1 MTLARRE
8 YTHDAPPGTDF
19 LDADGKAHSVHYPMP
34 SDSIHDPLVWKPA
47 YKAATYWLGAWW
59 VFWACL
65 PVGALSFIYPALIRD
80 YNMTPVDISRVMGWN
95 GLVLAL
101 VGFILLPYASA
112 YGRRPMILLS
122 NLVTIAGLIW
132 ITQTHTHRSFLWARN
147 VYSIGAGA
155 IEFLGL
161 CLAGDLF
168 FTQDAGFWHAIG
180 FASLVLSSNVGAPIL
195 GAFEQRN
202 HGWRNFFWF
211 LAGILIFTQVVFA
224 VFFPETL
231 WHRTNASSR
240 GEFVSSD
247 PSGTTAQS
255 EPETVSHD
263 DEKDDK
269 SPYSPATTDISTVN
283 GLSTAQAAIIAN
295 VGKGYPSTAQ
305 RYSVFPP
312 RNKQYSVVQ
321 NMLDMLVLS
330 SFGSIILF
338 TIWWSAFCGFLI
350 STGFVASAI
359 WAAPPYNF
367 GPVAVGCTNI
377 PPTIGIFLGFFVAG
391 PVVDRD
397 VAQQAKRNNGVR
409 EAEMRLRSAIAGGV
423 VAVVGL
429 VIYGIGLER
438 QWHWSAILIPG
449 IGLNQFASAFS
460 VVAISSYATDVYKQ
474 YALEIGFIT
483 TLFKNSWVFGLGY
496 FMNDLYVRV
505 GPLKMTVL
513 ISIPLYAAIVLTVL
527 FLWIG
532 KATRRFSAKFAIMQR
547 D

>member
-1 MTLARRE
+1 MRQSAGILACVWSYAALARCCHEEEDGVGSPSASLAPSATFRRNLSASRTHRFVDRTDSTLRSVRRLATEASIARSPRSDASLVCCGAISRTTSAYEHRCCLLPTATHLKMTLARRE

-122 NLVTIAGLIW
+122 NLV
-132 ITQTHTHRSFLWARN
+132 
-147 VYSIGAGA
+147 
-155 IEFLGL
+155 
-161 CLAGDLF
+161 
-168 FTQDAGFWHAIG
+168 
-180 FASLVLSSNVGAPIL
+180 SN
-195 GAFEQRN
+195 
-202 HGWRNFFWF
+202 
-211 LAGILIFTQVVFA
+211 
-224 VFFPETL
+224 
-231 WHRTNASSR
+231 
-240 GEFVSSD
+240 
-247 PSGTTAQS
+247 
-255 EPETVSHD
+255 
-263 DEKDDK
+263 
-269 SPYSPATTDISTVN
+269 
-283 GLSTAQAAIIAN
+283 
-295 VGKGYPSTAQ
+295 
-305 RYSVFPP
+305 
-312 RNKQYSVVQ
+312 
-321 NMLDMLVLS
+321 
-330 SFGSIILF
+330 
-338 TIWWSAFCGFLI
+338 
-350 STGFVASAI
+350 
-359 WAAPPYNF
+359 
-367 GPVAVGCTNI
+367 
-377 PPTIGIFLGFFVAG
+377 
-391 PVVDRD
+391 
-397 VAQQAKRNNGVR
+397 
-409 EAEMRLRSAIAGGV
+409 
-423 VAVVGL
+423 
-429 VIYGIGLER
+429 GIGLER

-449 IGLNQFASAFS
+449 IGL
-460 VVAISSYATDVYKQ
+460 Q